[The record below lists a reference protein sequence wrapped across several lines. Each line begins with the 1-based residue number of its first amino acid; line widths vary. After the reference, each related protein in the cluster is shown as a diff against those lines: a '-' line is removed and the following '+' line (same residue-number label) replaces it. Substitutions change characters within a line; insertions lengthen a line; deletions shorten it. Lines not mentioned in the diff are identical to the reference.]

1 MAGFPN
7 TRSDAS
13 RTSANSSSSTW
24 SSDTPSPTRVLSL
37 RAHAVSPASSV
48 AATSVAR
55 RSIRACRAMYGA
67 RSNSTD
73 EPRNRR
79 NRRFSGPAVW
89 QFGPPRTPTSC
100 FPAASS
106 TCIDLSDERQRR
118 YIAPSLHLVNPRY
131 SITVRRVVQPP
142 NNAVHNVFRSPI
154 GDHNGR
160 HRLLGHGYH
169 SDAFS
174 RLLCLGQF
182 GNQPPLPFILPRSA
196 FAGHEPIGVLLVQD
210 ARPPNQRRSICIRHL
225 PDY

>member
-79 NRRFSGPAVW
+79 NRRFSASPSSGIDVTAGRCPCRWSCARAVTAGVLSLRPQGRGRVNPYCPPGGHRNRRAGRPRRAASARRRAEPDPRHRHPEPVRDHGPGRTAHERA
-89 QFGPPRTPTSC
+89 RTP
-100 FPAASS
+100 PQH
-106 TCIDLSDERQRR
+106 RG
-118 YIAPSLHLVNPRY
+118 PR
-131 SITVRRVVQPP
+131 P
-142 NNAVHNVFRSPI
+142 
-154 GDHNGR
+154 
-160 HRLLGHGYH
+160 
-169 SDAFS
+169 
-174 RLLCLGQF
+174 
-182 GNQPPLPFILPRSA
+182 
-196 FAGHEPIGVLLVQD
+196 
-210 ARPPNQRRSICIRHL
+210 
-225 PDY
+225 